1 MFFFQKCAIHQKS
14 ISSVEQS
21 VRFKDRRSRYTV
33 FIRLQAEAY
42 KVFFLSF
49 HAAYNQGRLTFTYIF
64 ALSKG
69 LGDA

>member
-33 FIRLQAEAY
+33 FIRLQAGAY
-42 KVFFLSF
+42 KVFFCHF
-49 HAAYNQGRLTFTYIF
+49 MRLII
-64 ALSKG
+64 KG
-69 LGDA
+69 GLHLLISLLYRKV